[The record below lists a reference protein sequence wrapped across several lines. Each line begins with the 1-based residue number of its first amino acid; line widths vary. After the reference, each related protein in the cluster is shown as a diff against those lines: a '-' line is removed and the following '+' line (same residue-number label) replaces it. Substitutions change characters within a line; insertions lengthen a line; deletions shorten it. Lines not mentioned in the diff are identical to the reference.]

1 MPEENVELV
10 RGWVRALNEDDL
22 DASLA
27 CCDPA
32 FEMLES
38 RTLPGAARVSGLDEL
53 RSYSL
58 GWRRN
63 WSEWEWREEKI
74 VDVPP
79 DRVVLVATLWLR
91 GLRSGADVERR
102 WAYVFT
108 VRGGKL
114 LSQVGYDSEA
124 EALEAASA
132 RE

>member
-10 RGWVRALNEDDL
+10 RGWVRAVNGDDPE
-22 DASLA
+22 APLA
-27 CCDPA
+27 YCDPA
-32 FEMLES
+32 FEMVES
-38 RTLPGAARVSGLDEL
+38 ATLPGAARVSGLDEL
-53 RSYSL
+53 RSYGL

-63 WSEWEWREEKI
+63 WSEWEWREEKM
-74 VDVPP
+74 VDLPP

-102 WAYVFT
+102 WAYLFT

-114 LSQVGYDSEA
+114 LSQIGYDTEA
-124 EALEAASA
+124 EALSAASA